1 MDNKLRNKILR
12 VEREV
17 QEICQ
22 EFNPIAAYIGKVN
35 FLAAKERIEYC
46 IEIGKREDYPNK
58 RSILNHTTLSI
69 PPSEYK
75 DDFSFQLTFT
85 SSFRCNIARE
95 CKLTTAESL
104 DIFLSHVKL

>member
-12 VEREV
+12 VEEEV

-46 IEIGKREDYPNK
+46 IEIGKREDFPN
-58 RSILNHTTLSI
+58 RYSILNHTTLSI

-75 DDFSFQLTFT
+75 DDFSFQLNFT
-85 SSFRCNIARE
+85 PSSACISPYLS
-95 CKLTTAESL
+95 KPTTAESL
-104 DIFLSHVKL
+104 DLFLSHVKL